1 MPVSAPSASQ
11 LTTTR
16 HAVSAGQGQRRLF
29 VNKMGRHFDHS
40 AFGQADQIHHH
51 RVDRPGCRSGRLAIC
66 KCCLHAPAVLEL
78 KNSQVVDPPATIV
91 GQMSALWLSKDIGR
105 PAAKV

>member
-51 RVDRPGCRSGRLAIC
+51 RVDRPGLPIGTAGHLQV
-66 KCCLHAPAVLEL
+66 LPACPSRPGAE
-78 KNSQVVDPPATIV
+78 K
-91 GQMSALWLSKDIGR
+91 LSSC
-105 PAAKV
+105 